1 MEGELLMKSKYSY
14 ILIGIV
20 VLLGLYIIVN
30 RSGINQ
36 KEPELKNE
44 DEKTYTIGEIIQNED
59 VEGVLESVTFERE
72 LKDFDINKEELKA
85 YLSDEVTAEDGLL
98 REEYGFLILHFSFE
112 NKTSSTKTIALGDL
126 YTMKEN
132 EDLNFI
138 QLDAF
143 VKGRGLQNSNMLI
156 NNLSP
161 EEVLPLEIA
170 YLIQKED
177 FEEFKNDLYSSVS
190 FSPDNTEGMN
200 IYRVIHLKP
209 IEDKTQ

>member
-1 MEGELLMKSKYSY
+1 MKSKYSY

-200 IYRVIHLKP
+200 IARVIHLEP
-209 IEDKTQ
+209 IDENTQ